1 MNAFESV
8 LFYLGGLYIEAYL
21 IVGFDKGIPSL
32 GMKVIIKNWSQPFG
46 LKGLTIWL
54 FGFEFEIALTLPVPT
69 PKRMCGHIDAQL
81 RDMRF
86 QAHAFVDL
94 QSAEFSV
101 GFNFPK
107 MSLFKLIDAFIGKL
121 IVKLIFNFYSCI
133 QQTFHFF

>member
-1 MNAFESV
+1 M
-8 LFYLGGLYIEAYL
+8 LG
-21 IVGFDKGIPSL
+21 FKRGIPSL
-32 GMKVIIKNWSQPFG
+32 GMKVIVKDWVQPFG

-54 FGFEFEIALTLPVPT
+54 FGFEFEIALTLPVPS

-86 QAHAFVDL
+86 QAHAFIDL

-107 MSLFKLIDAFIGKL
+107 MSLFKLLDAFIGNFILKNR
-121 IVKLIFNFYSCI
+121 FNSLCFMM
-133 QQTFHFF
+133 